1 MAKTGLGRGLK
12 ALIPAN
18 ARKGAQPTPATVS
31 IAPSAPVAVT
41 KPIPVDASAPVV
53 MPATPVPAGD
63 AVLQLPLEKIT
74 ADPNQPRKHFD
85 HHHLE
90 ELMASIKEHGILQ
103 PLVVTPAGADG
114 KHILIAGE
122 RRLRAS
128 TMLGLKK
135 VPVLVRDVKEQER
148 LALSIV
154 ENVQRADLNP
164 IEEALAYQRLMHE
177 FNLTQDEVSKQV
189 SKSRPAV
196 ANALR
201 LLELPVEVQ
210 QAVAEGKISSGHA
223 KILASLDR
231 PSEQKAY
238 LERILKHQLTVRE
251 LEEQTKTVRKAH
263 KPKSATFDPIREAQ
277 EELLRERLGTKT
289 LIKKA
294 GDKGQIIIHF
304 YSTEELKRLL
314 NELT

>member
-18 ARKGAQPTPATVS
+18 ARKGAQSTPA
-31 IAPSAPVAVT
+31 APASASAPVAVSS
-41 KPIPVDASAPVV
+41 PASVATSV
-53 MPATPVPAGD
+53 MPAAPVASGD

-164 IEEALAYQRLMHE
+164 IEEAMAYQRLMHE
-177 FNLTQDEVSKQV
+177 FNLTQDDVSKQV

>member
-1 MAKTGLGRGLK
+1 MAKTGLGRGLS
-12 ALIPAN
+12 ALIPAGS
-18 ARKGAQPTPATVS
+18 RKGAKPAVE
-31 IAPSAPVAVT
+31 PSAPVAST
-41 KPIPVDASAPVV
+41 MPASAPSVAPAVV
-53 MPATPVPAGD
+53 SPAPVANGE
-63 AVLQLPLEKIT
+63 AVLQLALTSIV

-103 PLVVTPAGADG
+103 PLVVTPADKDG

-135 VPVLVRDVKEQER
+135 VPALVRDVKEQER

-164 IEEALAYQRLMHE
+164 IEEAAAYQRLMNE
-177 FNLTQDEVSKQV
+177 FNLTQDDVAKQV
-189 SKSRPAV
+189 GKSRPAV
-196 ANALR
+196 ANSLR
-201 LLELPVEVQ
+201 LLDLPSEVQ

-223 KILASLDR
+223 KILASLER
-231 PSEQKAY
+231 PSDQKAY
-238 LERILKHQLTVRE
+238 LDRILKHQLTVRE
-251 LEEQTKTVRKAH
+251 LEEQTKTVRRVH
-263 KPKSATFDPIREAQ
+263 KPTTQKFDPIREAQ

-289 LIKKA
+289 MIKKS
-294 GDKGQIIIHF
+294 GDRGQIIIHF
-304 YSTEELKRLL
+304 YSAEELKRLL